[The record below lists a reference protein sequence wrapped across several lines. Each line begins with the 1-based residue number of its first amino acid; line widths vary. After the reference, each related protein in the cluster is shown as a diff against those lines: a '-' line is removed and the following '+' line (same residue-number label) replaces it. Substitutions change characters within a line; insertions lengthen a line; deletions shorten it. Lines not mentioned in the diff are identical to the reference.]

1 MAEESLV
8 IDTHI
13 LLWMANGDS
22 QLTTA
27 ARKAVNRA
35 AFAGRVLISAISIWE
50 IAMLER
56 AGRIRLSKSIHNWI
70 EDALSAPG
78 FILAPLTTGIAIE
91 SCNLPGDFHGDPAD
105 RIIVATARVEGARL
119 VTSDNRI
126 RAYARQGHVNVEPK

>member
-1 MAEESLV
+1 MNNIIL
-8 IDTHI
+8 DTHVFI
-13 LLWMANGDS
+13 WLLNGDVT
-22 QLTTA
+22 LPPKV
-27 ARKAVNRA
+27 RKIIGEHLSEGAVY
-35 AFAGRVLISAISIWE
+35 LSAISCWE